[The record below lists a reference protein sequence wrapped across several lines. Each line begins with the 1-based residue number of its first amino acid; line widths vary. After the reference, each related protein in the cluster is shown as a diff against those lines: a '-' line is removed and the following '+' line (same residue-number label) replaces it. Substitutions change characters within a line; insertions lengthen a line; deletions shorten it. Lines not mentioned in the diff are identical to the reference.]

1 MGEIINGVYIPSNED
16 LLQHYGKKGMKW
28 KKRKGL
34 PLADTVRDAID
45 EAEYRSAVKDNNAQ
59 ENNIQRDIH
68 TLRDKMQKALN
79 SAKSGVRNGKAV
91 NPKEQPAVDA
101 YNKALKDVEDAKK
114 VLADATT
121 DRDVAT
127 EKYNA
132 AMAELKESKFR
143 YDRALA
149 DYNRLKPVEV
159 KAKKYHA
166 SKKNAKRIT
175 KSKSPKTGDETA
187 LLANMGILALAGY
200 AAAKTNKKRKNNK

>member
-16 LLQHYGKKGMKW
+16 LLQHFGKKGMKW

-101 YNKALKDVEDAKK
+101 YKRL
-114 VLADATT
+114 
-121 DRDVAT
+121 
-127 EKYNA
+127 
-132 AMAELKESKFR
+132 LKEYNNR
-143 YDRALA
+143 YDRLSNVRGTRKQMDEKRSAQ
-149 DYNRLKPVEV
+149 
-159 KAKKYHA
+159 KKY
-166 SKKNAKRIT
+166 KK
-175 KSKSPKTGDETA
+175 
-187 LLANMGILALAGY
+187 
-200 AAAKTNKKRKNNK
+200 